1 MQEFKQL
8 IIEEVNKLGPLEACS
23 YSYIGRQVGT
33 SGWIVGK
40 ILTSL
45 SVEECEDLAWYK
57 VVAKDGYISAM
68 KLGLKGQLQKSIL
81 EEKGFIIIED
91 SISPEFMI
99 G

>member
-1 MQEFKQL
+1 MKEFKDA

-40 ILTSL
+40 VLTSL
-45 SVEECEDLAWYK
+45 SVQECENLAWYK

-81 EEKGFIIIED
+81 EEQGYNIIED
-91 SISPEFMI
+91 TISPEHMI

>member
-1 MQEFKQL
+1 MKEFKEA

-40 ILTSL
+40 VLTSL
-45 SVEECEDLAWYK
+45 TVQECDNLAWYK

-81 EEKGFIIIED
+81 EEQGFSIIED
-91 SISPEFMI
+91 TIAPEHMI